1 MSKHIFRGLA
11 VLFLVVLVTMLAAV
25 PVSAAE
31 VRGLD
36 EVNVES
42 WEVIDDDL
50 YVAGT
55 TIDIDGTVNG
65 DLWAAGGTLNI
76 NGTVTGDVTAAVST
90 LNIDGVVGGAVRVV
104 GSAINIDG
112 AIGGD
117 LLVGGGTLSIDSNV
131 TIGGDLLFAVGE
143 AYIDGSVNGYVRG
156 TADVVTISN
165 GVGDDVRLGVD
176 ELTLTSG
183 AIIQGDLTYTS
194 ENEASIQVGAQ
205 LLGETNHRQP
215 GVKWPLWESPI
226 PSVIGNLLAFLMILL
241 IGIVVILLASKR
253 MALMADTIGRR
264 PGLSLGW
271 GAIVLFGT
279 PIAALIVCITIVGIP
294 LALIGLVLYG
304 IALYLAQIPVA
315 LWLGRL
321 IIGAFNRLDSRAKK
335 KSRLDSKAML
345 TGALALGLVI
355 ICLLRMIP
363 YAGWVIGLA
372 VVLFGLGGALVSFR
386 KR

>member
-11 VLFLVVLVTMLAAV
+11 ALFLVVLVTMLLAV

-31 VRGLD
+31 VRGMD

-55 TIDIDGTVNG
+55 TIDIDGTVDG

-76 NGTVTGDVTAAVST
+76 NGHVTGDVTAAVGT
-90 LNIDGVVGGAVRVV
+90 LNIEGVVGGAVRVV
-104 GSAINIDG
+104 GSTINVNG
-112 AIGGD
+112 YIGGD
-117 LLVGGGTLSIDSNV
+117 LLVGGGTLSIDTNV
-131 TIGGDLLFAVGE
+131 AIGGDLLFAVGE
-143 AYIDGSVNGYVRG
+143 AYIDGIVNGYVRG
-156 TADVVTISN
+156 AADVVTISN
-165 GVGDDVRLGVD
+165 GVGGEVRLGVD

-183 AIIQGDLTYTS
+183 AILQGDLTYTS
-194 ENEASIQVGAQ
+194 QSEAYIQGGAQ
-205 LLGETNHRQP
+205 ILGETNHRQP
-215 GVKWPLWESPI
+215 GMKWPLWDSPI
-226 PSVIGNLLAFLMILL
+226 PSVIGHLLAFLMIML
-241 IGIVVILLASKR
+241 IGIIIVLLASKR
-253 MALMADTIGRR
+253 MALMADTIGQKPWR
-264 PGLSLGW
+264 SLGW

-279 PIAALIVCITIVGIP
+279 PIAVIIVCFTVVGIP

-321 IIGAFNRLDSRAKK
+321 IIGAFNRLDSKAKRS
-335 KSRLDSKAML
+335 SRLNSKAMM

-355 ICLLRMIP
+355 ICLLRLIP
-363 YAGWVIGLA
+363 YVGWFVNLA
-372 VVLFGLGGALVSFR
+372 VILFGLGGALVSLR